1 MSEVGE
7 SRTRSGDWQL
17 RRSWRAADPWA
28 QVLLM
33 HGLNEHSGRYE
44 HVGKQMAAA
53 GLDVFAH
60 DHRGHGRTWGR
71 RSHIDEF
78 SGFLDDV
85 EDHLVEL
92 QGMSPKLPV
101 VLIGHSMGGLIVHA
115 YCVDGRPLPD
125 LLVSSGAFL
134 KSVGVPGWQQKL
146 APILAKFASKL
157 KVGGK
162 IDGAILSRDPAVGES
177 YLADPL
183 VPAGV
188 TAGLG
193 RALFEGQALVAKN
206 LSTHSVPTLALHGGA
221 DELVPSAATAAL
233 EGMTGVERRVLPDL
247 RHEIFNEYGH
257 EELVAEVIE
266 WIRNGVASLP

>member
-7 SRTRSGDWQL
+7 GRTRSGDWQL
-17 RRSWRAADPWA
+17 RRSWRATEPWA
-28 QVLLM
+28 RVLLM

-44 HVGKQMAAA
+44 HVGKQMASA

-60 DHRGHGRTWGR
+60 DHRGHGRTWGH

-85 EDHLVEL
+85 EDHMVDL
-92 QGMSPKLPV
+92 QAMSPTLPV

-134 KSVGVPGWQQKL
+134 ESVGVPGWQQKL
-146 APILAKFASKL
+146 APVLVKFASKL

-162 IDGAILSRDPAVGES
+162 IDGVILSRDPAVGES
-177 YLADPL
+177 YLNDPL
-183 VPAGV
+183 VPTGV

-193 RALFEGQALVAKN
+193 QALFEGQALVAKN
-206 LSTHSVPTLALHGGA
+206 MSTHS
-221 DELVPSAATAAL
+221 
-233 EGMTGVERRVLPDL
+233 
-247 RHEIFNEYGH
+247 
-257 EELVAEVIE
+257 
-266 WIRNGVASLP
+266 